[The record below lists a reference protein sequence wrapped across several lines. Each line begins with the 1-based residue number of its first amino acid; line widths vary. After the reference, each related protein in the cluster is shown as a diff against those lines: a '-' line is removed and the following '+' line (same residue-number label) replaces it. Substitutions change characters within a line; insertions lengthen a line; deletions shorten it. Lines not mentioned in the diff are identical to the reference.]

1 LGSPSR
7 RRRWLVVIS
16 LAVLVLLGTGFAY
29 LRVKLEGP
37 DLGDKVASLLNKRM
51 RGRIAVESIEWPT
64 SALETVVTGGWVPVT
79 IRGVRV
85 WDDCALSAGIGE
97 GDPDQLRTG
106 DPNEDCTPDDRPDA
120 DPSSHRKPRK
130 LLLRTDLITA
140 ELDVHAALFGN
151 HDLSFRHIVIHGG
164 DALLEQTREPYPL
177 HAYDRTIVSFVTAF
191 YPRLKAGFHAGIYAQ
206 TPPPIFDLRDVHI
219 QHLNLTA
226 HISPYAVKGDVIGYG
241 FTAHI
246 EDVNVDPDSTANDSY
261 LHMNAND
268 PLVAKFYVRLA
279 LHGGH
284 TQIRVLDE
292 GPRAAFH
299 LPGTGGLGDAFG
311 KGRKA
316 EYELQLSEVKL
327 DRLAELP
334 TEWAKHDYVANTL
347 SLALSAHTIPCGQGG
362 KIEDGADLR
371 LTGELLDWWDRPYDG
386 SWNLD
391 LAVKNLGP
399 TLRTCIKSTMGGDN
413 LGGTISLRGPFVALP
428 RVELN
433 LHDLDVDVP
442 LSAKEE
448 PVRLTLAE
456 VHGGI
461 DLVNDEGYIEKT
473 KALIRGGKE
482 PGEVMVSA
490 TFGLRPLNAT
500 ADLDIVNPID
510 VGRFLPDKVATN
522 GGRFLSGKLSVKGD
536 VEEGFAMSDFDLA
549 LGRTPKERAIQVY
562 GGRVFAKNDFE
573 YIDFQKVHFRAGAN
587 QAMISGPIVWE
598 KDQFVY
604 KNVEITGDYPE
615 LGKWLVRF
623 GLPPIAASAGGGGSI
638 ILNGPVTNPT
648 INART
653 TLSGVPCLDKVRID
667 SSTFHDGI
675 LDAKFS
681 TAGLGGSLRGTAR
694 LDVSGD
700 LPVIQKLVIAGEN
713 VDASKLCGIEGQAKG
728 TLDTVQI
735 EVGRTTIV
743 KNRPAAEW
751 MPFVKAHLS
760 APKLTVHGE
769 TYSGVSLCVNHAN
782 DDKLCR
788 PWAGRLDSDD
798 LAGCEDAKKR
808 GGFCMVAAATRDLGG
823 KLAATVIDVPRQP
836 APRHPVDEHLDGT
849 VAIDDLPISALG
861 VSDAGGLLS
870 ATLHLSG
877 KPSAPQA
884 DGQIDLLRA
893 WAFGAFIGDIHPTVT
908 PVLIGTQPGIQI
920 TGDALAGELGVSA
933 TIGTT
938 GPYPVDVALSGRRVE
953 VDQFVDLAKK
963 LGIGEPVQAWASGT
977 VSLHTKLGNKK
988 AQPEA
993 WVEITELASIINH
1006 RTRDGRLTPLRFELV
1021 PPAQG
1026 RYAMSLRVT
1035 PDTVELAC
1043 REPGKPNGREPC
1055 PAQLD
1060 TPAGRVSIE
1069 GQASAAG
1076 MALSARGSLA
1086 LHRLE
1091 PLLENQVESID
1102 GALQL
1107 TGKIAGTFSKPTYEI
1122 ALDVA
1127 DGVAL
1132 RLPGGDSVLQVAPEG
1147 QIKLANGAIGFN
1159 GITFSVKD
1167 ERRDEKGALH
1177 VAGTIGLDGFTPA
1190 RWGVLVDGQITGKML
1205 QAIAPSV
1212 VSQASGLASIDGAL
1226 MLSGNGPLP
1235 LVRGT
1240 ISFDPVREAGHTPTA
1255 PLSFIPRGQRREL
1268 AFSKGSLDIDTS
1280 SDGIH
1285 RTYSLNVDEEPLQ
1298 VIIDGEGRLEH
1309 VVLDARFRDGAP
1321 EYAHVSLDADS
1332 IPFHPEAL
1340 DLLVSAKDVNLTL
1353 SQDTHTWRASGNVAI
1368 VSGEYKRDFELT
1380 EALRPQPPKVA
1391 PAKPFWDQYPSL
1403 GNAELDLTLEVRR
1416 FAVNNNI
1423 TRPDGI
1429 ELEGPRILIS
1439 GSPRD
1444 PRLSGTI
1451 RVQRGTFSLPGTRA
1465 RFTKTLGSIDF
1476 AANEPAANP
1485 TLNITSEATDYLD
1498 LSGQQHSITLTITG
1512 PLEKPAWD
1520 LRTNTGLDKSQ
1531 TIALIFLGRNPEQ
1544 LRRSLGDQSLGSAP
1558 TIQQASTNPSTGFA
1572 DQIVKDVAGD
1582 WVSSLIGN
1590 KLTDITGLDVLRFEL
1605 GFGSALVHLEWKAR
1619 DNVRVV
1625 GEGEQ
1630 TIRGYTI
1637 NARVEVNTNWHFN
1650 HIVTDDRFSLQGGYL
1665 DKNFYDPAEQDI
1677 NDAQIKAVYRLFIP

>member
-1 LGSPSR
+1 
-7 RRRWLVVIS
+7 
-16 LAVLVLLGTGFAY
+16 VLVLLGTGFAY

-37 DLGDKVASLLNKRM
+37 DLGDKLASLLNKRM
-51 RGRIAVESIEWPT
+51 RGRIAIESVEWPT
-64 SALETVVTGGWVPVT
+64 SALETVATGGWVPIT
-79 IRGVRV
+79 IRGVKV

-97 GDPDQLRTG
+97 TDPDELRVG

-120 DPSSHRKPRK
+120 DPASRRKPRK
-130 LLLRTDLITA
+130 LLLRSDLITA
-140 ELDVHAALFGN
+140 ELDIHAALFGN
-151 HDLSFRHIVIHGG
+151 HDLVFRHVVVHGG

-177 HAYDRTIVSFVTAF
+177 HAYDRTIVSIVTAF
-191 YPRLKAGFHAGIYAQ
+191 YPRLKAGFHAGIFAQ
-206 TPPPIFDLRDVHI
+206 APPPIFDLRDMHVE
-219 QHLNLTA
+219 HLNLTA
-226 HISPYAVKGDVIGYG
+226 HLAPYTVKDGVIGYG
-241 FTAHI
+241 LTARI
-246 EDVNVDPDSTANDSY
+246 EDVNVDPEQKTDDSY
-261 LHMNAND
+261 LHMNPTD

-284 TQIRVLDE
+284 TNIRILDE

-299 LPGTGGLGDAFG
+299 LPGTGGLGDDFG

-316 EYELQLSEVKL
+316 EYELQLSEITL
-327 DRLAELP
+327 DRLAQLP
-334 TEWAKHDYVANTL
+334 TEWAKRDYVANTL
-347 SLALSAHTIPCGQGG
+347 SVALSAHTIPCGAGQRV
-362 KIEDGADLR
+362 EDGADLR

-413 LGGTISLRGPFVALP
+413 LGGTISLRGPFIALP

-473 KALIRGGKE
+473 KALIQGGKE

-510 VGRFLPDKVATN
+510 VARFLPVKVATSA
-522 GGRFLSGKLSVKGD
+522 GHFLSGKLSVKGD
-536 VEEGFAMSDFDLA
+536 VEEGFAMSDFDLS
-549 LGRTPKERAIQVY
+549 LGTSPKDRSVTVSK
-562 GGRVFAKNDFE
+562 GRIFAKNDFE
-573 YIDFQKVHFRAGAN
+573 WIDFQKVHFDAGRNHAVIN
-587 QAMISGPIVWE
+587 GPIEWV

-604 KNVEITGDYPE
+604 RNVEISGEFPD
-615 LGKWLVRF
+615 LGVWLQRF
-623 GLPPIAASAGGGGSI
+623 GLPAIAQSATGAGGGGSI

-653 TLSGVPCLDKVRID
+653 TLAGVPCLDKVRIEE
-667 SSTFHDGI
+667 STFHDGI
-675 LDAKFS
+675 LDVRFS
-681 TAGLGGSLRGTAR
+681 SGGLGGSLKGTAR
-694 LDVSGD
+694 VDVSGD
-700 LPVIQKLVIAGEN
+700 VSVIEKLVVDGQNIEAG
-713 VDASKLCGIEGQAKG
+713 KLCGIEGLAKG
-728 TLDTVQI
+728 TLDTLHI
-735 EVGRTTIV
+735 EMGRTPIV
-743 KNRPAAEW
+743 KTRPAVAW
-751 MPFVKAHLS
+751 VPFVKAHIS
-760 APKLTVHGE
+760 APKLTVGTE

-798 LAGCEDAKKR
+798 LASCEDAKKR
-808 GGFCMVAAATRDLGG
+808 GGFCIVAAATRDLGG
-823 KLAATVIDVPRQP
+823 KLAATIADIPRST
-836 APRHPVDEHLDGT
+836 APRHPFDEHLDGT
-849 VAIDDLPISALG
+849 IAVDDVPIAALG
-861 VSDAGGLLS
+861 VPDAGGMLS

-877 KPSAPQA
+877 KLTSPQA
-884 DGQIDLLRA
+884 EGQIDLLRA
-893 WAFGAFIGDIHPTVT
+893 WAFGAFIGDVHPIVT
-908 PVLIGTQPGIQI
+908 PVVIGKHPGIQI
-920 TGDALAGELGVSA
+920 TGDALAGQLGVSA
-933 TIGTT
+933 TIGTE
-938 GPYPVDVALSGRRVE
+938 GPYPVDIAISGRRVE
-953 VDQFVDLAKK
+953 LDQFVDLAKK
-963 LGIGEPVQAWASGT
+963 LGVAEAVQAWASGT
-977 VSLHTKLGNKK
+977 VSVHTDLGNPK

-993 WVEITELASIINH
+993 WVEITELASIVNH

-1026 RYAMSLRVT
+1026 RYAMSLHVT
-1035 PDTVELAC
+1035 PDTVELSC
-1043 REPGKPNGREPC
+1043 RDPSKPNGREAC

-1086 LHRLE
+1086 LRRLA

-1102 GALQL
+1102 GALHL
-1107 TGKIAGTFSKPTYEI
+1107 TGRIGGTFAKPTYEI

-1147 QIKLANGAIGFN
+1147 QIKLANGAVGLN

-1177 VAGTIGLDGFTPA
+1177 VAGTIGLDGLTPA
-1190 RWGVLVDGQITGKML
+1190 RWGVLVDGEITGKML
-1205 QAIAPSV
+1205 QAVAPGI
-1212 VSQASGLASIDGAL
+1212 VSQASGLADIDGAL
-1226 MLSGNGPLP
+1226 MLSGTGPLP

-1240 ISFDPVREAGHTPTA
+1240 ISFDPVREQGRTTSPIA
-1255 PLSFIPRGQRREL
+1255 FIPRGLRREL
-1268 AFSKGSLDIDTS
+1268 SFSKGSIDIDTS
-1280 SDGIH
+1280 SDGLH
-1285 RTYSLNVDEEPLQ
+1285 RTYTINADEEPLEAT
-1298 VIIDGEGRLEH
+1298 IDGEGKLEH
-1309 VVLDARFRDGAP
+1309 VMLDARFRDGTP
-1321 EYAHVSLDADS
+1321 EYAHVSLDADA
-1332 IPFHPEAL
+1332 IPFRLPGVL
-1340 DLLVSAKDVNLTL
+1340 DLVLAAKDVDLTL
-1353 SQDTHTWRASGNVAI
+1353 SQDTHTWRARGNVAI

-1380 EALRPQPPKVA
+1380 EALRPQPPKAA
-1391 PAKPFWDQYPSL
+1391 PAKPWWDEYPSL
-1403 GNAELDLTLEVRR
+1403 GNAELDLNLEVRR
-1416 FAVNNNI
+1416 FAVNDNL

-1451 RVQRGTFSLPGTRA
+1451 RVQSGTFSLPGTRA
-1465 RFTKTLGSIDF
+1465 KFTKTRGTIDF
-1476 AANEPAANP
+1476 ASNEPAANP
-1485 TLNITSEATDYLD
+1485 SLNIISEATDYLD
-1498 LSGQQHSITLTITG
+1498 LSGQQHSITLTISG
-1512 PLEKPAWD
+1512 SLEKPTWD
-1520 LRTNTGLDKSQ
+1520 LRTNTGLDRSQ

-1558 TIQQASTNPSTGFA
+1558 TIQQTSTNPSTGFA

-1582 WVSSLIGN
+1582 WVSSLIGS
-1590 KLTDITGLDVLRFEL
+1590 KLTDLTGLDVLRFEL
-1605 GFGSALVHLEWKAR
+1605 GFGSVLAHAEVKAAE
-1619 DNVRVV
+1619 NVRVI
-1625 GEGEQ
+1625 GIGEQ
-1630 TIRGYTI
+1630 TIRGNSI
-1637 NARVEVNTNWHFN
+1637 DARVEVKTNFHIN
-1650 HIVTDDRFSLQGGYL
+1650 RIVTDDRLSLQGRWL
-1665 DKNFYDPAEQDI
+1665 IKNYYDPAEQDI
-1677 NDAQIKAVYRLFIP
+1677 SDYGGSVVYRLFIP